1 MLHATTWESCP
12 AELLLSA
19 AAPEDTGKD
28 ARLLEQLKQQN
39 RRGLERVMKRYTAYV
54 GTILRNVTRGQTT
67 QEDLEELTADVFL
80 ALWHHAPEMRTEH
93 LTGYLASIAR
103 SKGYNWLRKN
113 RPETMPIDDVVISDD
128 TDVSAQAEQA
138 ELADIVQEVLAQL
151 PEQDRELLL
160 RFYFYRQSV
169 REIAGEM
176 HMKES
181 TVKTRMYRSR
191 VLASLDEEAA
201 AGVPA
206 RSHAPHWK
214 MGRIPAVL
222 IAAAVL
228 VSGSAITAAAATGGF
243 SQLMQLV
250 FGKDVSYPSTLEE
263 LYAVPEVKM
272 TDTCEDIDCQVLGV
286 FGDEHTVNFVLEFS
300 GVNGFQL
307 PETPRFF
314 GEFPWIESD
323 ASTGGSSKMDYIYDA
338 SDNGHWYVTIH
349 NELDQIDFKSHPK
362 VSMEIEKFL
371 TGSNAP
377 DAYLRWDWAWDWG
390 GTYDMWD
397 IRNWLGYSM
406 ADINTKKPLSAED
419 WQKVSEN
426 FELLDQMSAIQHGN
440 FSGEK
445 WQNDDERVYL
455 LKSDIL
461 TEGGISMEFDLDY
474 PMTKTVTDSFTFTDS
489 ETGKDTPMTM
499 ELSPWGV
506 SFTWK
511 PTDPMPRVFGY
522 VTVNEHDILNGSC
535 TGYVRTPDGFTRQVE
550 KKRKDLDNLF
560 YRTGHVPYVY
570 VDQAYDEG
578 SVTLYMS
585 FLEPVDPDQVQEVY
599 AEDGTL
605 MWKK

>member
-1 MLHATTWESCP
+1 MSKWNLFEIFSHLHV
-12 AELLLSA
+12 
-19 AAPEDTGKD
+19 TG
-28 ARLLEQLKQQN
+28 
-39 RRGLERVMKRYTAYV
+39 
-54 GTILRNVTRGQTT
+54 
-67 QEDLEELTADVFL
+67 EDLPKIRRTA
-80 ALWHHAPEMRTEH
+80 R
-93 LTGYLASIAR
+93 
-103 SKGYNWLRKN
+103 
-113 RPETMPIDDVVISDD
+113 ISRRA
-128 TDVSAQAEQA
+128 V
-138 ELADIVQEVLAQL
+138 
-151 PEQDRELLL
+151 
-160 RFYFYRQSV
+160 
-169 REIAGEM
+169 
-176 HMKES
+176 
-181 TVKTRMYRSR
+181 RSR

-201 AGVPA
+201 AGVPV
-206 RSHAPHWK
+206 RSHASHWK

-250 FGKDVSYPSTLEE
+250 FGKDVSYPSTLED
-263 LYAVPEVKM
+263 LYTVPKVEV
-272 TDTCEDIDCQVLGV
+272 TDTCDGIDCQVLGV

-314 GEFPWIESD
+314 GEIPWIESD
-323 ASTGGSSKMDYIYDA
+323 VATGGSSKIDYIYDA
-338 SDNGHWYVTIH
+338 SDSGHWYVTIH

-377 DAYLRWDWAWDWG
+377 DAYLTWDWG
-390 GTYDMWD
+390 ETYDMWD

-440 FSGEK
+440 LSGEK

-535 TGYVRTPDGFTRQVE
+535 TGYVRTPDGLTRQVE
-550 KKRKDLDNLF
+550 KERKDLDNLF
-560 YRTGHVPYVY
+560 YRVGHVPYVY

>member
-80 ALWHHAPEMRTEH
+80 ALRHHAPEMRTEH

-535 TGYVRTPDGFTRQVE
+535 TGYVRTPDGLTRQVE

>member
-138 ELADIVQEVLAQL
+138 ELAGIVQEMLAQL

-250 FGKDVSYPSTLEE
+250 FGKDVSYPSTLED
-263 LYAVPEVKM
+263 LYTVPEVEV
-272 TDTCEDIDCQVLGV
+272 TDTCDGIDCQVLGV
-286 FGDEHTVNFVLEFS
+286 FGDACSVNVVLEFS
-300 GVNGFQL
+300 GVNGFTL
-307 PETPRFF
+307 PENVQLF
-314 GEFPWIESD
+314 GESPWILGD
-323 ASTGGSSKMDYIYDA
+323 GVGGWRGSTDYTYDA
-338 SDNGHWYVTIH
+338 SGSGHLYVTNH
-349 NELDQIDFKSHPK
+349 YEVKRTDSDAEMQFT
-362 VSMEIEKFL
+362 MEVQKFL
-371 TGSNAP
+371 KAP
-377 DAYLRWDWAWDWG
+377 EETNDYLQWAYTD
-390 GTYDMWD
+390 TYDMWD
-397 IRNWLGYSM
+397 IREWLGYSV
-406 ADINTKKPLSAED
+406 ADVNTRKPLSQQD
-419 WQKVSEN
+419 QQKVSEN
-426 FELLDQMSAIQHGN
+426 FELLDNIYATQHG
-440 FSGEK
+440 SIGTGHWEK
-445 WQNDDERVYL
+445 ADEQVYL
-455 LKSDIL
+455 RKSDIL
-461 TEGGISMEFDLDY
+461 TEGSIRMTFTLDSLK
-474 PMTKTVTDSFTFTDS
+474 TKTVTDQFTFTDPQ
-489 ETGKDTPMTM
+489 TGEETPMTM

-506 SFTWK
+506 SFSWK
-511 PTDPMPRVFGY
+511 PSDPMPRVFGY
-522 VTVNEHDILNGSC
+522 VVPVSDKDILNGSC
-535 TGYVRTPDGFTRQVE
+535 SGYVRTPDGLTRQI
-550 KKRKDLDNLF
+550 KKSQEELSNLF
-560 YRTGHVPYVY
+560 YHVGHVPYVY
-570 VDQAYDEG
+570 VDQAYAEG
-578 SVTLYMS
+578 RVTLYMS
-585 FLEPVDPDQVQEVY
+585 FLEPVDPSQVQEVY

>member
-1 MLHATTWESCP
+1 MSKWNLFEIFSHLHV
-12 AELLLSA
+12 
-19 AAPEDTGKD
+19 TG
-28 ARLLEQLKQQN
+28 
-39 RRGLERVMKRYTAYV
+39 
-54 GTILRNVTRGQTT
+54 
-67 QEDLEELTADVFL
+67 EDLPKIRRTA
-80 ALWHHAPEMRTEH
+80 R
-93 LTGYLASIAR
+93 
-103 SKGYNWLRKN
+103 
-113 RPETMPIDDVVISDD
+113 ISRRA
-128 TDVSAQAEQA
+128 V
-138 ELADIVQEVLAQL
+138 
-151 PEQDRELLL
+151 
-160 RFYFYRQSV
+160 
-169 REIAGEM
+169 
-176 HMKES
+176 
-181 TVKTRMYRSR
+181 RSR

-250 FGKDVSYPSTLEE
+250 FGKDVSYPSTLED
-263 LYAVPEVKM
+263 LYTVPEVEV
-272 TDTCEDIDCQVLGV
+272 TDTCDGIDCQVLGV

-323 ASTGGSSKMDYIYDA
+323 VATGGSSKIDYIYDA
-338 SDNGHWYVTIH
+338 SDSGHWYVTIH

-377 DAYLRWDWAWDWG
+377 DAYLTWDWG
-390 GTYDMWD
+390 ETYDMWD

-440 FSGEK
+440 LSGEK

-461 TEGGISMEFDLDY
+461 TEGSIRMTFTLDSLK
-474 PMTKTVTDSFTFTDS
+474 TKTVTDKFTFTDPQ
-489 ETGKDTPMTM
+489 TGEETPMTM

-506 SFTWK
+506 SFSWK
-511 PTDPMPRVFGY
+511 PSDPMPRVFGY
-522 VTVNEHDILNGSC
+522 VVPVSDKDILNGSC
-535 TGYVRTPDGFTRQVE
+535 SGYVRTPDGLTRQVE

-570 VDQAYDEG
+570 VDQAYAEG
-578 SVTLYMS
+578 RVTLYMS

>member
-1 MLHATTWESCP
+1 MSKWNLFEIFSHLHV
-12 AELLLSA
+12 
-19 AAPEDTGKD
+19 TG
-28 ARLLEQLKQQN
+28 
-39 RRGLERVMKRYTAYV
+39 
-54 GTILRNVTRGQTT
+54 
-67 QEDLEELTADVFL
+67 EDLPKIRRTA
-80 ALWHHAPEMRTEH
+80 R
-93 LTGYLASIAR
+93 
-103 SKGYNWLRKN
+103 
-113 RPETMPIDDVVISDD
+113 ISRRA
-128 TDVSAQAEQA
+128 V
-138 ELADIVQEVLAQL
+138 
-151 PEQDRELLL
+151 
-160 RFYFYRQSV
+160 
-169 REIAGEM
+169 
-176 HMKES
+176 
-181 TVKTRMYRSR
+181 RSR

-535 TGYVRTPDGFTRQVE
+535 TGYVQTPDGLTRQVE